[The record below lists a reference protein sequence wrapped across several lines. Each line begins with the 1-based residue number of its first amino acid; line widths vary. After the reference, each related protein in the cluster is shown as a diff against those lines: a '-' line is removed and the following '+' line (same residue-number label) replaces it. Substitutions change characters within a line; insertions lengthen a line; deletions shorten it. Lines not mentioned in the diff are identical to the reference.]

1 MRTILHNKTFSKSTA
16 LQVTPLHQFK
26 VASYKRSGIRL
37 SFEDNNTASRG
48 RGREESLR
56 LRCLEKCSPSMQFYQ
71 ELVQDFS
78 YTPATLVCYIAVF
91 SVVTQSSSVTTL
103 KTAVQQTTA
112 TQNSLNIPIAL
123 QAWVTLE
130 DGTTYTTVPV
140 TIFHDATFNI
150 NFVNYLKI
158 THDEENNLILPGF
171 KRNLEARA
179 GFCK

>member
-1 MRTILHNKTFSKSTA
+1 MRTILHDKTFSKSTA
-16 LQVTPLHQFK
+16 LQVTPLPQFK

-78 YTPATLVCYIAVF
+78 YAPATLVCYKAVF

-103 KTAVQQTTA
+103 KTVQQTTA

-140 TIFHDATFNI
+140 TIFHDANFNI
-150 NFVNYLKI
+150 NF
-158 THDEENNLILPGF
+158 EFF
-171 KRNLEARA
+171 KDNSR
-179 GFCK
+179 

>member
-16 LQVTPLHQFK
+16 LQVTPLPQFK

-91 SVVTQSSSVTTL
+91 SVVTQSS
-103 KTAVQQTTA
+103 
-112 TQNSLNIPIAL
+112 
-123 QAWVTLE
+123 
-130 DGTTYTTVPV
+130 YTTVPV
-140 TIFHDATFNI
+140 TIFHDANFCI

-158 THDEENNLILPGF
+158 THDEEYNLILPGF

-179 GFCK
+179 GFCKWRTQWWKMCGWTQTSQLCLCSWNPLGFHNQGKTIFR